1 MPQRSRRRSNVKILP
16 SGVRTRLSFAN
27 VTAALALFVALGGTG
42 YAAATLPANSVGK
55 SQIRTNA
62 VGKSEN
68 RTNAVGKSE
77 IRTNAVGKSEVA
89 TNGVGAAEVRTGAI
103 GTNELRDGSITAA
116 DLSASARPAR
126 VGVTAAGAAVPGGD
140 AKAVSRTAD
149 GTYTVD
155 LGRDVSTCQYSAT
168 VAGVKNGTT
177 IEQPGVGFA
186 TAAPGSANTQV
197 IVRTFAAAG
206 GPLNTPFHLLVAC

>member
-1 MPQRSRRRSNVKILP
+1 VKILP
-16 SGVRTRLSFAN
+16 SGVRRRLSFAN
-27 VTAALALFVALGGTG
+27 VTAGLALFVALGGTG

-55 SQIRTNA
+55 SQIRSNA

-77 IRTNAVGKSEVA
+77 IRTNAVGKSEIA

-116 DLSASARPAR
+116 DLSAAARTAR
-126 VGVTAAGAAVPGGD
+126 AGVTAAGTAVAGGD
-140 AKAVSRTAD
+140 AKTVAHPAT
-149 GTYTVD
+149 GEYTVD
-155 LGRDVSTCQYSAT
+155 FGRDVSACEYAAT

-177 IEQPGVGFA
+177 IEQPITGFA

-197 IVRTFAAAG
+197 VVKTVNAG
-206 GPLNTPFHLLVAC
+206 VSPAVLANSPFHLLVVC